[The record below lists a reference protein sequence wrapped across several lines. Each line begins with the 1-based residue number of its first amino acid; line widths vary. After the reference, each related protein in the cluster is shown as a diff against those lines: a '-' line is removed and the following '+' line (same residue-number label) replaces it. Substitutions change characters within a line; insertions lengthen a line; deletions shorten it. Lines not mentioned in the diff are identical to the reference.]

1 MSKLIKDERALEEVM
16 KSPDGVFVLFY
27 ASWCPFSQRFLPVYE
42 KNGRG
47 KEKEFVRFLVD
58 DNEDVCDRHDIE
70 VYPTVLFFKNGKVAN
85 RLDGGYHIG
94 LSERD
99 LAGLMEACGVEKG

>member
-1 MSKLIKDERALEEVM
+1 M
-16 KSPDGVFVLFY
+16 
-27 ASWCPFSQRFLPVYE
+27 
-42 KNGRG
+42 
-47 KEKEFVRFLVD
+47 RFLVD

-99 LAGLMEACGVEKG
+99 LAGLMEACGVKKG